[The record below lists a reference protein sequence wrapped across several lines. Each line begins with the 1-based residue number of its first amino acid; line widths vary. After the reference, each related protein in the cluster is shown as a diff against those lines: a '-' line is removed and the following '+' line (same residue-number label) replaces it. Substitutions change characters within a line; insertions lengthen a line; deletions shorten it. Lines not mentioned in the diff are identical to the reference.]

1 MKLLICGISLM
12 FISLGVQSVQAS
24 DYYKVQVTRK
34 SDNLY
39 EVEGQG
45 VYLVTRLCLELALSE
60 DAIVKIDSPSGYN
73 VGEIIF
79 VGSGGDKCDIE
90 RVLK

>member
-1 MKLLICGISLM
+1 M
-12 FISLGVQSVQAS
+12 FVSLGVQSAQAAE
-24 DYYKVQVTRK
+24 YYKVEVTRK

-39 EVEGQG
+39 EVVGQG

-60 DAIVKIDSPSGYN
+60 EAIVKIDSPSGYN

-79 VGSGGDKCDIE
+79 VGSGGEKCDIE
-90 RVLK
+90 KVLK